1 MAPPRKSAR
10 APRARLALRL
20 LLPLALLASLRGARA
35 DAGGAPG
42 VVVVVDDDGGDAPR
56 GDAAVEEGGFAR
68 AGDSLRA
75 RVELLTDRYR
85 RYSSDAA
92 ARYAASMDPASL
104 REWVDDARAA
114 AAKVA
119 SPEVR
124 RAMNDMYRPV
134 FYPDER
140 DEDRAAYDDD
150 DDGYDDDGYD
160 DGYYDGDGYYDDD
173 TAGDD
178 DDDTAGDA
186 SFFQRWAP
194 RRIFSRRPDDDAAE
208 NVVGETILDA
218 MRLAARGAKLA
229 APSAVKHVG
238 DAAGAARD
246 AGFAAASASASNE
259 GGILRLSDLTGE
271 SRNAPTHP
279 AAFATDGGGGTV
291 HRSFPLSSSDDDG
304 SDWEVSAVN
313 ALRAGERAAAAAR
326 AVYEDNVSEE
336 HRVEAEAFARRFV
349 SEALQRTV
357 EMQARAPTWS
367 VPVDPT
373 GVASVRASA
382 FLDNLRVARQ
392 IALERQTAKVGGNE
406 DARWGTTGALGGR
419 DVDAASFERA
429 VVSELRALEA
439 VEAVEAVAK
448 GEEKKS

>member
-42 VVVVVDDDGGDAPR
+42 VVVDDDGGDDAPR
-56 GDAAVEEGGFAR
+56 GDTTV
-68 AGDSLRA
+68 GDSLRS
-75 RVELLTDRYR
+75 RVELLADRYR

-92 ARYAASMDPASL
+92 ARYATSMDPASL
-104 REWVDDARAA
+104 REWVEDARAA

-119 SPEVR
+119 SPERR

-140 DEDRAAYDDD
+140 DEDRAAYGYD
-150 DDGYDDDGYD
+150 DDGYDDDGYYDGYYDD
-160 DGYYDGDGYYDDD
+160 DGYYDGDD

-186 SFFQRWAP
+186 SFFQRRAP
-194 RRIFSRRPDDDAAE
+194 RRIFRRRPDDNAAE

-229 APSAVKHVG
+229 APSAASAVG
-238 DAAGAARD
+238 DAAGSARD
-246 AGFAAASASASNE
+246 AGFAAAAQLASNE
-259 GGILRLSDLTGE
+259 GGILRLDVTGE

-279 AAFATDGGGGTV
+279 AAFATGGEGGTV
-291 HRSFPLSSSDDDG
+291 HRSFPLSGKYDDG

-392 IALERQTAKVGGNE
+392 IALERTSAKVGGNE
-406 DARWGTTGALGGR
+406 DARGTTGALGSR
-419 DVDAASFERA
+419 MDAEAASFERA